1 MTKKILIIE
10 DDEDT
15 SGVLAFI
22 ASGINLEVICSDKVL
37 PISEIQTIAP
47 DVILLD
53 HWIGDHLGG
62 DLCLELK
69 AFPTTRD
76 IPVIMLSA
84 HTAIHRIAKAC
95 CADAYLSKPFNV
107 DELTAVIEK
116 FVPTHHQL
124 DNH

>member
-1 MTKKILIIE
+1 MKKKILIIE

-15 SGVLAFI
+15 SGVLEYI
-22 ASGINLEVICSDKVL
+22 ASGINLEVISSYKVL
-37 PISEIQTIAP
+37 PVSEIQMMAP

-53 HWIGDHLGG
+53 HWIGDKLGG
-62 DLCLELK
+62 DLCLALK
-69 AFPTTRD
+69 AFPTTHD

-116 FVPTHHQL
+116 FVPTHH
-124 DNH
+124 